1 MTGASQGE
9 EGLEMRVMV
18 TGGCGHVG
26 SFVLK
31 ELVELGEKPLCYD
44 VRIPSQG
51 RSELGDKVQFI
62 KGDVQDLTHLLR
74 VIKESRIDRI
84 VHLVSLLTADSQND
98 PMRAY
103 GVNVG
108 SMLNVL
114 EAARIM
120 ELKRVVYPSSLA
132 VYGRTPRGHPV
143 QEDHPKAP
151 VSVYG
156 ATKVFNEHLGMT
168 YYERFGVDFVAVRL
182 PVIWG
187 PGLREY
193 GADFL
198 ARGAAANKFADLIDK
213 AAREEAAVLT
223 AGSHDLE
230 LLYVKDAAHAIVL
243 ALFAGQL
250 NHRVFNA
257 GCGCI
262 VSPREFV
269 EIVRKYFP
277 NVSVNIEEGYD
288 YMVVPCG
295 DYLDITRAKEEL
307 GYEPK
312 FPPAEAVKDYVDG
325 MNIKG

>member
-1 MTGASQGE
+1 MS
-9 EGLEMRVMV
+9 VMV

-31 ELVELGEKPLCYD
+31 ELVERGEKPLCYD

-51 RSELGDKVQFI
+51 RSEFGGKVQFV
-62 KGDVQDLTHLLR
+62 KGDVQDITHLLR
-74 VIKESRIDRI
+74 TIKEKGVDRI

-132 VYGRTPRGHPV
+132 VYGRTPKGHPV
-143 QEDHPKAP
+143 PEADPKAP

-168 YYERFGVDFVAVRL
+168 YHERFGVDFVAVRL

-187 PGLREY
+187 PGLGEY
-193 GADFL
+193 GADSFT
-198 ARGAAANKFADLIDK
+198 RGAAANKFANIIDK
-213 AAREEAAVLT
+213 AAREEGAVLT
-223 AGSHDLE
+223 AGSHELE

-243 ALFAGQL
+243 ALFAEEL
-250 NHRVFNA
+250 DHRVFNA
-257 GCGCI
+257 GCGCLI
-262 VSPREFV
+262 SPREFV
-269 EIVRKYFP
+269 EIVKTYFP
-277 NVSVNIEEGYD
+277 NVSVKIEEGYD
-288 YMVVPCG
+288 YTVVPCG
-295 DYLDITRAKEEL
+295 DYLDITRAKKEL

-312 FPPAEAVKDYVDG
+312 FPPVEAVKDYVHG
-325 MNIKG
+325 MKEREGVSHGHTRNFG

>member
-1 MTGASQGE
+1 MS
-9 EGLEMRVMV
+9 VMV

-26 SFVLK
+26 SFLLK

-44 VRIPSQG
+44 VRIPPQG
-51 RSELGDKVQFI
+51 RSELGGEVQFV
-62 KGDVQDLTHLLR
+62 KGDVQDITHLLR
-74 VIKESRIDRI
+74 TIKEHEIDRI

-108 SMLNVL
+108 SVLNVL

-132 VYGRTPRGHPV
+132 VYGRTPKGYPV
-143 QEDHPKAP
+143 PEDHPKAP

-168 YYERFGVDFVAVRL
+168 YCERFGVDFVAVRL

-187 PGLREY
+187 PGLEGY
-193 GADFL
+193 VSDSFT
-198 ARGAAANKFADLIDK
+198 RGAAANKFANIIDK
-213 AAREEAAVLT
+213 AAIGETALLT
-223 AGSHDLE
+223 AGSHELE

-243 ALFAGQL
+243 ALFAATL

-257 GCGCI
+257 GCGCMI
-262 VSPREFV
+262 TPEEFV
-269 EIVRKYFP
+269 EIVRMHFP
-277 NVSVNIEEGYD
+277 DVSVKIEEGYD
-288 YMVVPCG
+288 YVVVPCE
-295 DYLDITRAKEEL
+295 DYLDIKRAKEEL

-312 FPPAEAVKDYVDG
+312 FPPAEAVKDYVLG
-325 MNIKG
+325 MKATD

>member
-1 MTGASQGE
+1 MS
-9 EGLEMRVMV
+9 VMV

-44 VRIPSQG
+44 VRIPPKG
-51 RSELGDKVQFI
+51 RSELGGKVEFI
-62 KGDVQDLTHLLR
+62 KGDVQDITHLLR
-74 VIKESRIDRI
+74 TIKENGIDRI

-132 VYGRTPRGHPV
+132 VYGRTPKGHPV
-143 QEDHPKAP
+143 PEDHPKAP

-168 YYERFGVDFVAVRL
+168 YDERFGVDFVAVRL

-187 PGLREY
+187 PGLKEY
-193 GADFL
+193 GADAFT
-198 ARGAAANKFADLIDK
+198 RGAAANKFANIIDK
-213 AAREEAAVLT
+213 AAREEQAVLT
-223 AGSHDLE
+223 AGSHELE

-243 ALFAGQL
+243 ALFAKEL
-250 NHRVFNA
+250 DHRVFNA
-257 GCGCI
+257 GCGCVI
-262 VSPREFV
+262 SPREFV
-269 EIVRKYFP
+269 EIVKKYFP
-277 NVSVNIEEGYD
+277 NVSVKIEEGYD
-288 YMVVPCG
+288 YTVVPCG
-295 DYLDITRAKEEL
+295 EYLDITRAKEEL

-312 FPPAEAVKDYVDG
+312 FPPAEAVKDYVHG
-325 MNIKG
+325 MKARD